1 MNRQFRPASRLS
13 NALSAVAAVIS
24 SLVIL
29 AGVAGLAEHYS
40 GATQMAASPVT
51 QPARA

>member
-13 NALSAVAAVIS
+13 NALSAVAAVVS

-40 GATQMAASPVT
+40 GATQMAATPSAH
-51 QPARA
+51 QGHA

>member
-13 NALSAVAAVIS
+13 NVLSAVAAVIS

-40 GATQMAASPVT
+40 GATQMAAAPAT
-51 QPARA
+51 QQARA